1 MAEEIEKLKKL
12 VRDDVIDDEEHID
25 DRLKPLLLPR
35 VKQTSSKIKKNEK
48 GKKHSL
54 W

>member
-12 VRDDVIDDEEHID
+12 VTDDFIDDEEHND
-25 DRLKPLLLPR
+25 DRLRPLLLPR
-35 VKQTSSKIKKNEK
+35 LKQTSSKIKKKNEK

-54 W
+54 